1 MFGWG
6 NLEDNKICLHTESPG
21 QNERLLLDFAGM
33 DNAKL
38 MNEMEDRERVD
49 AIRFREAG
57 LGPLQKTYKYDP
69 TKVQQQNPTKTMSA
83 KSKS

>member
-1 MFGWG
+1 
-6 NLEDNKICLHTESPG
+6 
-21 QNERLLLDFAGM
+21 M